1 MERPKNEGD
10 QKKAEKRHGARSVPS
25 ADENEKAD
33 EQVKQAHDAQ
43 VVLGRKGL
51 LGRGCEEWCFEF
63 LTTAG
68 KLVAH
73 LGPEPSTVQPPSDL
87 RGSCDRGAI
96 DRQQDVVGADPG
108 ASCRRLGGNPAGPT
122 AMIRVAPRASAV

>member
-1 MERPKNEGD
+1 MERQENEGD
-10 QKKAEKRHGARSVPS
+10 EAKDVKMHGARTVPWGN
-25 ADENEKAD
+25 ENEQAD

-51 LGRGCEEWCFEF
+51 LGRGCEEWRFEF

-96 DRQQDVVGADPG
+96 DRQQDVVGG
-108 ASCRRLGGNPAGPT
+108 WTVLGSGP
-122 AMIRVAPRASAV
+122 R